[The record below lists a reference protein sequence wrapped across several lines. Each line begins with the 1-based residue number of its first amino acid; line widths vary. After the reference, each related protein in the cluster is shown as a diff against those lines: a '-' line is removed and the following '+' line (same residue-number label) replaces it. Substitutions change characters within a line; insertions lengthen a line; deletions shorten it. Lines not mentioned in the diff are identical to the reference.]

1 MSNRD
6 KEIVKYKNWIDS
18 VAEKTK
24 YDKKE
29 IQSFIKKYQI
39 PQSPGTG
46 TPKRIQIKKITF
58 SGTKRGRYE
67 NDFLFEFDKLSS
79 GLWGLF
85 SDGNGKGKSTALE
98 VIKWLLKGRPSD
110 GLQSGVKS
118 WIKKAE
124 LIINSD
130 EFYYSIN
137 VNQDEDYL
145 SGEIRKSIDGI
156 EYKPFKEFSSE
167 EDMSITI
174 SEFMMSQLDLEKVIS
189 SRQGSHELDSG
200 SEVTHGWPA
209 LASAMFIGT
218 SYSAIFGDV
227 AISGL
232 PNRILNMYMGLPWIP
247 TYSALKALEGQLKNV
262 TIVEEKH
269 KDRAEEDRL
278 KRLKEIQS
286 HLKEKEKLLAEKPIP
301 SVKVEE
307 YHQLIGEYNSAFE
320 LEKNAQR
327 RVLDCQSQLQQIK
340 LEADA
345 DQIKLRN
352 FKEDRAANKI
362 FKQINPTCCPHCEQK
377 VTAEQIQKEIHEH
390 RCSVCDKEMFDGE
403 DAEELFQQIKSSS
416 KLTSDA
422 LKKAQ
427 KELKI
432 REKAFEEAGKLLSEK
447 ETSVRKYKNQLDAE
461 KLQLEQIDS
470 IEKEIMKLKILETEY
485 QNLKISQEKGIGD
498 SVQND
503 EQQAQIP
510 VIDEALIL
518 KEALK
523 ETQSRFKGLQED
535 LLIDVNKKMLEYC
548 SKVGLKQYNNL
559 TLNGQPSLKIVKDG
573 GETSFSKVSKGEQL
587 RLKVIATIALI
598 SVAEERKL
606 GRHPGFLVID
616 SPAAQ
621 EVNRED
627 LNNLIGGLEN
637 LCKELPHLQIIV
649 ASVANETLLEHIPMA
664 QRKYAEGDKFL
675 W

>member
-6 KEIVKYKNWIDS
+6 KEIIKYKSWIDS

-29 IQSFIKKYQI
+29 IQSFIKKYKI
-39 PQSPGTG
+39 PQSPSTG
-46 TPKRIQIKKITF
+46 TPKRIQIQRITF
-58 SGTKRGRYE
+58 SGTKKGRFE
-67 NDFLFEFDKLSS
+67 NDFIFEFDNLSS

-118 WIKKAE
+118 WIKTAE
-124 LIINSD
+124 LIIKSD
-130 EFYYSIN
+130 EIYYSIN
-137 VNQDEDYL
+137 VNQDQEYL
-145 SGEIRKSIDGI
+145 SGEIRKSVDGF
-156 EYKPFKEFSSE
+156 EYKSFREFGSE

-174 SEFMMSQLDLEKVIS
+174 AEFMMSQLDLEKVLS
-189 SRQGSHELDSG
+189 SRQGNNELDAG

-218 SYSAIFGDV
+218 SYGAIFGDV
-227 AISGL
+227 AIAGL

-247 TYSALKALEGQLKNV
+247 THSALKALEGQLKNV
-262 TIVEEKH
+262 NTVEEKH
-269 KDRAEEDRL
+269 KGRAEEDRI
-278 KRLKEIQS
+278 KRLNEIQS
-286 HLKEKEKLLAEKPIP
+286 QLKEKERQLAELPLALLKT
-301 SVKVEE
+301 ED
-307 YHQLIGEYNSAFE
+307 YHRLIAEYNSSYE

-327 RVLDCQSQLQQIK
+327 RLFDCQSESEQIK
-340 LEADA
+340 IVADT
-345 DQIKLRN
+345 DLIRLRN

-362 FKQINPTCCPHCEQK
+362 FKQLNPTCCPHCEQK
-377 VTAEQIQKEIHEH
+377 VTAEQIEKELNEH
-390 RCSVCDKEMFDGE
+390 RCSVCDKEMLDGE
-403 DAEELFQQIKSSS
+403 DSEELFKQIKSTS
-416 KLTSDA
+416 KLSFDA
-422 LKKAQ
+422 LKAIQ
-427 KELKI
+427 KELKV
-432 REKAFEEAGKLLSEK
+432 RKKASQEAERLLSE
-447 ETSVRKYKNQLDAE
+447 RKIAVERYKSQFEAE
-461 KLQLEQIDS
+461 KLQREKTDG
-470 IEKEIMKLKILETEY
+470 IEKEIMKLKILEAEY
-485 QNLKISQEKGIGD
+485 QNLKISQEKEIENTVLNGK
-498 SVQND
+498 
-503 EQQAQIP
+503 ELMQIP
-510 VIDEALIL
+510 IVDEGLIL

-523 ETQSRFKGLQED
+523 ETQGRFKGLQED
-535 LLIDVNKKMLEYC
+535 LIIDVNKKMLEYC

-559 TLNGQPSLKIVKDG
+559 ILTGQPSLKIVKDG

-606 GRHPGFLVID
+606 GRHPGFLIID

-627 LNNLIGGLEN
+627 LNNLIAGLEN

-649 ASVANETLLEHIPMA
+649 ASVANETLLEHIPMTH
-664 QRKYAEGDKFL
+664 RKYAEGDKFL